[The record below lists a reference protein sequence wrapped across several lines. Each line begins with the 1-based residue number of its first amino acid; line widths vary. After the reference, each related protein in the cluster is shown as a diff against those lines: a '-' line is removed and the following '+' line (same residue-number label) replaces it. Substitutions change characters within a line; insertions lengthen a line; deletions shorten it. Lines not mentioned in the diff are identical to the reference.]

1 MPNHNGKTYIALGR
15 DLGAN
20 ESLDKNA
27 FNRKFSYK
35 CFQVVKL
42 FYLNGIK
49 VSLFT
54 LEKFTDFLQLYNL
67 LGSVFFSLQVS
78 MWLFSVFLCPTLLYT
93 RQDPGPFHR
102 YSLNIWY
109 ELITNWYIEYKIVNT
124 DKLFWNNQKA
134 KKKNIKN
141 VSLTLDA
148 LLICLSTVILY
159 ICLKILCTTCPNI

>member
-54 LEKFTDFLQLYNL
+54 LEKFTDYLQLITSWEVY
-67 LGSVFFSLQVS
+67 FFHYKSPCDFLVYFSAQ
-78 MWLFSVFLCPTLLYT
+78 LFCI
-93 RQDPGPFHR
+93 QD
-102 YSLNIWY
+102 
-109 ELITNWYIEYKIVNT
+109 
-124 DKLFWNNQKA
+124 
-134 KKKNIKN
+134 
-141 VSLTLDA
+141 
-148 LLICLSTVILY
+148 
-159 ICLKILCTTCPNI
+159 KILDPSIGIL